1 MESSSSKRGRRAA
14 QQLRVGALFSGIGG
28 FCHGFQS
35 AGFLTACANDVDP
48 YACSVYRLNFPNNR
62 LIEKDIRELTV
73 RKDRLEP
80 VDVLHAGLPCQS
92 FSQAGSRKGFEDD
105 RGKLFY
111 EIVRLIKEF
120 KHDKPRVVV
129 LENAPYLKWGAGGMW
144 FLEVSTQLQKAGYW
158 FRESNAQELD
168 LFELTDI
175 PQQRS
180 RLFMVAWSIEH
191 FRSGRFEFPKP
202 NGVENH
208 QPPEKFVAFGGVD
221 HHEYYLSN
229 DNRYFKMI
237 TKERKDTDDLRHVYQ
252 LRKYFVRQKQPGIF
266 PTLTA
271 NMGGGGHNVPFIW
284 DAKGLRKL
292 TERECLRLQGFP
304 ETFRFPEELSRGQRY
319 TQIGNSVAP
328 PVAKLL
334 AGAVR
339 EKYLRECA
347 A

>member
-1 MESSSSKRGRRAA
+1 LKA
-14 QQLRVGALFSGIGG
+14 GALFSGIGG
-28 FCHGFQS
+28 FCHAFES
-35 AGFLTACANDVDP
+35 AGFITAWANDVDP
-48 YACSVYRLNFPNNR
+48 YACSVYRLNFPKNR
-62 LIEKDIRELTV
+62 LVEKDIRGLSV

-80 VDVLHAGLPCQS
+80 VDVLHAGFPCQS
-92 FSQAGSRKGFEDD
+92 FSQAGSRKGFDDD

-111 EIVRLIKEF
+111 EIIRLIKEF
-120 KHDKPRVVV
+120 RQDKPRVIV
-129 LENAPYLKWGAGGMW
+129 LENAPYLKYGAGGTW

-168 LFELTDI
+168 LSELTDI

-180 RLFMVAWSIEH
+180 RLFMVAWSIDH

-202 NGVENH
+202 NGIH
-208 QPPEKFVAFGGVD
+208 KHKPPAEFIAFEGVD
-221 HHEYYLSN
+221 DREYYLS
-229 DNRYFKMI
+229 DENRYFKMI
-237 TKERKDTDDLRHVYQ
+237 TKERKDTEDVRHVYQ
-252 LRKYFVRQKQPGIF
+252 LRKYFVRQKQPGVF

-271 NMGGGGHNVPFIW
+271 NMGLGGHNVPFIW

-304 ETFRFPEELSRGQRY
+304 EKFKFPTDLSSKQRY

-334 AGAVR
+334 ALAVR
-339 EKYLRECA
+339 DKYEKECA